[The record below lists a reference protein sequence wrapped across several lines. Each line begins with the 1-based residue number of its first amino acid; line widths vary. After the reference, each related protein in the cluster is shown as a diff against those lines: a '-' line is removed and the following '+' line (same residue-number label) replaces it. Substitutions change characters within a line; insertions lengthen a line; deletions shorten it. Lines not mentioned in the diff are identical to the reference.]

1 MSDINCDDLSALR
14 HRIIEAGVSLPMP
27 GQGDTAKRHRKLLD
41 WGRHDLSAGR
51 LFEAHTDAIAILH
64 QAGRVP
70 RAGAVY
76 GVWAANR
83 PGARLNVQIEGKGD
97 HDVVISGSKA
107 FCTGVTLCDAALV
120 TATVANSESTVLLDL
135 DVRELCKISAITTN
149 CDDWSTPAF
158 ATTATGTIYL
168 SSEVRIAAADLIG
181 PPDWYL
187 NRPGFWHGAIG
198 PAAVWAGGAIGLIDR
213 ALQRQS
219 DEPYQ
224 QAQFG
229 ALIALAWHF
238 HAVLDSAGHE
248 IDSDP
253 EDHHHQAVTR
263 ALSVRHLIER
273 SATEVLDRFGQAT
286 GPNLLAFDANVAR
299 RHAELSLYI
308 RQCHG
313 NKDLALSYRHSPFA
327 PREAY
332 QI

>member
-1 MSDINCDDLSALR
+1 MNDTQYDDLSALR
-14 HRIIEAGVSLPMP
+14 YQIIEAGVSLPIP
-27 GQGDTAKRHRKLLD
+27 GQGDTAERHRKLLD
-41 WGRHDLSAGR
+41 WGRRDLSAGR

-64 QAGRVP
+64 QAGHVP
-70 RAGAVY
+70 RAGALY

-83 PGARLNVQIEGKGD
+83 PGARLDVQIKGKGD

-120 TATVANSESTVLLDL
+120 TGIVANSEDIVLLDL
-135 DVRELCKISAITTN
+135 DVRALRESGVITTS

-158 ATTATGTIYL
+158 AATATGTIHL
-168 SSEVRIAAADLIG
+168 SCAEVRIAAANLVG
-181 PPDWYL
+181 PPGWYL
-187 NRPGFWHGAIG
+187 DRPGFWHGAIG

-213 ALQRQS
+213 AFQRQS
-219 DEPYQ
+219 NEPYQ

-229 ALIALAWHF
+229 ALAALAWHF
-238 HAVLDSAGHE
+238 HAVLDSAGRE
-248 IDSDP
+248 IDCDP
-253 EDHHHQAVTR
+253 EDHHHQALTR

-286 GPNLLAFDANVAR
+286 GPNLLAFDGNVAR

-313 NKDLALSYRHSPFA
+313 NKDLALLYRHLLFA
-327 PREAY
+327 PRGAC
-332 QI
+332 